1 LEIFISKYLFKKSK
15 FRDIL
20 AEIFNE
26 IFEIP
31 SFNYFGI
38 FVLLSG
44 KKMGEIFSFC
54 GDYFHFLRGFEYD
67 FLNILK
73 NTNKG
78 TGTFVNALRTS
89 IGRDPII
96 LGKPH
101 KTMWDVLGKVHQLDP
116 ARSCMIG
123 DRLDTDIAFA
133 ANCSLGFSL
142 AVLSGVSTEEEILQH
157 SNLLNDPN
165 HKENEKAKLVPDY
178 YANSL
183 RDFEIFIRDT

>member
-1 LEIFISKYLFKKSK
+1 
-15 FRDIL
+15 
-20 AEIFNE
+20 
-26 IFEIP
+26 
-31 SFNYFGI
+31 
-38 FVLLSG
+38 
-44 KKMGEIFSFC
+44 
-54 GDYFHFLRGFEYD
+54 
-67 FLNILK
+67 
-73 NTNKG
+73 
-78 TGTFVNALRTS
+78 VNALRTS